1 MNSADASSPV
11 ETVRFS
17 AENCDD
23 NRLESRTHEQY
34 SRERERER
42 ERETADTCGRIC
54 SDSIKVTQSDKGCFT
69 WKRLILFAH

>member
-42 ERETADTCGRIC
+42 ETERERRQTHAEGFV
-54 SDSIKVTQSDKGCFT
+54 VTVSK
-69 WKRLILFAH
+69 